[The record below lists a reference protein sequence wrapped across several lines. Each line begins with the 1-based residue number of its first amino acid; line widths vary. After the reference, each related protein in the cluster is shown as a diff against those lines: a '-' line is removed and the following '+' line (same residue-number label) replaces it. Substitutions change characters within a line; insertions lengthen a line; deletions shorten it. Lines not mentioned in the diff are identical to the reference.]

1 MKWREAAAGRNGHSR
16 GGQYHIRP
24 NRQPSELLPNLSRFM
39 PEPSFDHRDEWQQVF
54 ERAAGKRVVLCDVF
68 ETMLVRRVHPEDIKR
83 NFCARMCDLLA
94 LECSAEQ
101 LYQRRAQI
109 ERSLARREQAQ
120 SGELE
125 IRVRDVHET
134 LLGACRPG
142 PIDARTMELLMQ
154 LEVECERTASFA
166 DSAATDALARLR
178 AAGARVVF
186 VSDFYLPAE
195 VLGPLLREKG
205 ILIEADTLFVSC
217 DLLKSKRSGQLYA
230 HVLQQ
235 LGLAAKDMLM
245 IGDNAHSDHA
255 MAREHGI
262 DAVLL
267 DRAAVREHYERCRAV
282 HHPAGTAARIE
293 AINAAAPSDP
303 FREVALALLLFV
315 LELRTE
321 ALRGGIGQ
329 LAFMAREGQ
338 FLKRLFERVEAVCG
352 NATDRGRID
361 ASYLYVSR
369 RSTFMPSLEP
379 LDTEGFD
386 TLFRQYVQISAA
398 DFLSSLGFSRD
409 EVLAVC
415 ADAGCQPD
423 QEQSHFPSSDA
434 MRALLASKRFRATY
448 EQRRTAQRAALMAH
462 LDACGV
468 MRSDAAVVDVG
479 WKGTI
484 QDNLSRVLPQGVVGY
499 YLGLVSAGALH
510 ERNSKRGLLFDFRQ
524 RTAGAIF
531 DETRS
536 LFEVLLA
543 ADHGSVREYGHRG
556 AAVEPVLEENAEERA
571 HFESHVAAIQ
581 QQLYGRFEQLLRVW
595 ASGAMTLRDLRRV
608 TLGLYRRLAYAPSDQ
623 EAALFA
629 TLTHY
634 ENFGVFRTTRFTP
647 KRPTSVL
654 ERINPL
660 AVYRYY
666 RRVLI
671 DAFWPSMQFKLAGR
685 PMLSRLHAL
694 RRAIAASPR

>member
-1 MKWREAAAGRNGHSR
+1 MQR
-16 GGQYHIRP
+16 I
-24 NRQPSELLPNLSRFM
+24 LP
-39 PEPSFDHRDEWQQVF
+39 EQTFDHRDEWQQVVQ
-54 ERAAGKRVVLCDVF
+54 RAAGKRVVLCDVF

-83 NFCARMCDLLA
+83 NFCARLCDLLGLDA
-94 LECSAEQ
+94 GAEQ
-101 LYQRRAQI
+101 VYARRAQI
-109 ERSLARREQAQ
+109 ERSLARRERAS

-125 IRVRDVHET
+125 IRVRDVHEA
-134 LLGACRPG
+134 LLEVYRPG
-142 PIDARTMELLMQ
+142 RIDARTMALLMQ
-154 LEVECERTASFA
+154 IEVECERTVSFA
-166 DSAATDALARLR
+166 DHAAVDGLARLR
-178 AAGARVVF
+178 AADTHIVF
-186 VSDFYLPAE
+186 VSDFYLPAD

-205 ILIEADTLFVSC
+205 ILFDSDGLFVSC
-217 DLLKSKRSGQLYA
+217 DLLKSKRSGRLYA
-230 HVLQQ
+230 HVLRQ
-235 LGLAAKDMLM
+235 LRVATEDTLM

-255 MAREHGI
+255 MALEHGI
-262 DAVLL
+262 EAVLL
-267 DRAAVREHYERCRAV
+267 DRAAVREHYERCRAA
-282 HHPAGTAARIE
+282 HHRAGMAARVE
-293 AINAAAPSDP
+293 AINAASADDP

-321 ALRGGIGQ
+321 ALRRGIGQ

-338 FLKRLFERVEAVCG
+338 FLKRLFDRLEDVCSAPAG
-352 NATDRGRID
+352 GRIGT
-361 ASYLYVSR
+361 SYLLVSR
-369 RSTFMPSLEP
+369 RSTFMPSLGP
-379 LDTEGFD
+379 FD
-386 TLFRQYVQISAA
+386 DERFETLFRQYVQISAA
-398 DFLSSLGFSRD
+398 DFLSSLGFSRE
-409 EVLAVC
+409 EVIAVC
-415 ADAGCQPD
+415 ADAGCRPD
-423 QEQSHFPSSDA
+423 QGQLHFPSSEA
-434 MRALLASKRFRATY
+434 MRALLASERFRATY
-448 EQRRTAQRAALMAH
+448 EQRRTAQRTALMAH

-468 MRSDAAVVDVG
+468 TRPDAAVVDVG

-484 QDNLSRVLPQGVVGY
+484 QDNLSRVLPQGVIGY
-499 YLGLVSAGALH
+499 YLGLVNAGAMH
-510 ERNSKRGLLFDFRQ
+510 EHNSKRGLLFDFRQ

-543 ADHGSVREYGHRG
+543 ADHGSVREYRHQGG
-556 AAVEPVLEENAEERA
+556 AVEPVLEENADERA

-581 QQLYGRFEQLLRVW
+581 QQLYGRFEQLLQVW
-595 ASGAMTLRDLRRV
+595 ATGAMTLRDLRRV
-608 TLGLYRRLAYAPSDQ
+608 SIGLYRRLAYAPSDQ

-647 KRPTSVL
+647 KRPASVF

-694 RRAIAASPR
+694 RRSIAASPR